1 MTSSP
6 HSVRW
11 PRRWPLALLAL
22 PAGVATWSGWV
33 GLGEMTGFGPVK
45 LLPGIADDWEINS
58 AVTLPIGV
66 EAYAAF
72 ALSAW
77 LTSGVE
83 EREDSH

>member
-1 MTSSP
+1 
-6 HSVRW
+6 
-11 PRRWPLALLAL
+11 
-22 PAGVATWSGWV
+22 
-33 GLGEMTGFGPVK
+33 MTGFGPVK